1 MSTNSLQNLQS
12 FIGKP
17 KVKTPSQ
24 FGNWLSYS
32 VLEATIGKTKTEI
45 EVRSEMLNAAGMLH
59 GGVMAGIMDEMMGLT
74 MACADEENYHATIN
88 LALDFLFG
96 AKLGDK
102 ITAQTVI
109 IRSGK
114 HIGNVQCK
122 LTNSEGILLAKGT
135 SNLIKT
141 SRPRV

>member
-1 MSTNSLQNLQS
+1 MTKSLKNLIS

-17 KVKTPSQ
+17 KVETPSQ
-24 FGNWLSYS
+24 FGNWLSYK
-32 VLEATIGKTKTEI
+32 VLEASIGKTITEI
-45 EVRSEMLNAAGMLH
+45 EVRAEMLNAASMLH

-74 MACADEENYHATIN
+74 IACADEENYHATIN
-88 LALDFLFG
+88 LAVDFLFG

-102 ITAQTVI
+102 ITANTVI

-122 LTNSEGILLAKGT
+122 LTNAEGVLLAKGT

-141 SRPRV
+141 SKPRI